1 MMNMKRLLLLTLL
14 SGFLFSLASCS
25 SGNKVVGN
33 GFIQKRKHTKG
44 FYLDIVSNKRKSEKK
59 LLVTKEESPN
69 QSDIILPIK
78 LKGRE
83 ESLSFTPTNANEDI
97 AGEEKLHFELGSK
110 SRTTAE
116 IFSEKTELAYDT
128 SELFE
133 EATSPEQSKYSV
145 GEDVDLPF
153 KASLT
158 FFCGILGWFFLA
170 AAILVP
176 FILSQTWL
184 IGLII
189 LGISMIFELIAFF
202 VGQNIEGAVKAGDIG
217 FDLAK
222 YYWWFLGSVLTISL
236 SSLIFIF

>member
-1 MMNMKRLLLLTLL
+1 MNMKRLLLLTLL

-25 SGNKVVGN
+25 GGNKVVGN

-44 FYLDIVSNKRKSEKK
+44 FYLDIVSNKRKSERK

-69 QSDIILPIK
+69 HSDIILPIK
-78 LKGRE
+78 LKERE
-83 ESLSFTPTNANEDI
+83 ESFSFTPTNAYEDI
-97 AGEEKLHFELGSK
+97 ADAEKLHFELGSK

-116 IFSEKTELAYDT
+116 TFTEKTELILET
-128 SELFE
+128 SDLFE
-133 EATSPEQSKYSV
+133 EAKSPELSNYSDD
-145 GEDVDLPF
+145 EDANLPF

-176 FILSQTWL
+176 IILSQTWL

-217 FDLAK
+217 FALAK